1 MLTIPTSSPA
11 YCSYV
16 SIAIRLKEE
25 NNDCQQ
31 KGIQESNHYI
41 ATDQWSATFHKLL
54 YVKYS
59 ITSLVEIV
67 NRFEIESTTIEKI
80 VALGCKIEKI
90 VTLDRKIENICIT
103 IWRFTVRFYC
113 MIKCHDISR
122 IFRTAPQ
129 DQPLPIKQTFALT
142 VW

>member
-1 MLTIPTSSPA
+1 M
-11 YCSYV
+11 
-16 SIAIRLKEE
+16 IANR
-25 NNDCQQ
+25 
-31 KGIQESNHYI
+31 QESLHSYSSVI
-41 ATDQWSATFHKLL
+41 SYLPQITVCK
-54 YVKYS
+54 VYS

-90 VTLDRKIENICIT
+90 VTLGRKIENICIT
-103 IWRFTVRFYC
+103 IWRFTVRLYC
-113 MIKCHDISR
+113 MIKCHDISQ

-142 VW
+142 V